1 MNVKEVNIALNV
13 GDQLTSTS
21 CGHVVVELIKF
32 IAYQRLQIP
41 YTYQWLKQIVNK
53 KILSEDCSVKG
64 NLQSERH
71 FRIVSTALHNLDSM
85 LKSLLQEISG
95 ASMPQEVCITLGAT
109 PVTCKEVY
117 RFILPTLCHKPQ
129 CQSELILKDNK
140 LQTSVFRR
148 LVTSEDLSQAFS
160 SPLPPTNMHVFLKK
174 KLIRQQTEL
183 IVNSDNFLPASGSRI
198 PKSSR
203 VFVIDFR
210 AQNEENVSCCNE
222 FAIFG
227 DGLSD
232 AMAKMQVTGNTDDAE
247 FCKIQSTDEVKWY
260 QSTYVMKGFKDC
272 IINGS
277 SVTNTWIE
285 S

>member
-53 KILSEDCSVKG
+53 KILSEDCNVKG

-85 LKSLLQEISG
+85 LKVESLQVYCNKLIKSCKSTITLHHHLPNVYLQPLACTYSYFNFILQSLLQEISG

-140 LQTSVFRR
+140 LQTNVFR
-148 LVTSEDLSQAFS
+148 
-160 SPLPPTNMHVFLKK
+160 
-174 KLIRQQTEL
+174 
-183 IVNSDNFLPASGSRI
+183 
-198 PKSSR
+198 
-203 VFVIDFR
+203 
-210 AQNEENVSCCNE
+210 
-222 FAIFG
+222 
-227 DGLSD
+227 
-232 AMAKMQVTGNTDDAE
+232 
-247 FCKIQSTDEVKWY
+247 
-260 QSTYVMKGFKDC
+260 
-272 IINGS
+272 
-277 SVTNTWIE
+277 
-285 S
+285 